1 MTGAIEFLRKAKAI
15 CDSRDSCVNCPVD
28 DLCLCGIDNWDDDEA
43 DLVRKI
49 MEYQLPTDEFDGKA
63 ERNQAMIE
71 MFDICDTCEDN
82 QVMDCVYIEND
93 DRKSCPK
100 YRLEVGDGKLRQL

>member
-1 MTGAIEFLRKAKAI
+1 MTGAIEFLQKAKTACETDDINLDIMFAI
-15 CDSRDSCVNCPVD
+15 
-28 DLCLCGIDNWDDDEA
+28 IDCIGGREGTLSEA

-49 MEYQLPTDEFDGKA
+49 MEYQIPDQGYKA
-63 ERNQAMIE
+63 EHKQAMIE

-100 YRLEVGDGKLRQL
+100 YRGEEPDD